1 MHNPTVI
8 EEITSAVIQAVLGKD
23 IATKYTQGKLAVSEL
38 SAATGKISGFRD
50 MFTARNQEF
59 GNYLSAENQ
68 LNAYTLY
75 YLFPN
80 LAKVSAIL
88 EYCVRQKWLRI
99 FPDMKI
105 ADIGCGP
112 GVGVLGILNYLMP
125 KYLPEEFPA
134 LQLTAIDQSA
144 QALKLAN
151 RITDSFKIPSLNV
164 KYQTA
169 DLENPDTNL
178 FMEKQDVIIMSNV
191 VNELYRQKSD
201 FALKRVNLLKNMLD
215 MYLSEKGLLFI
226 VEPALQKTSR
236 ELIAVRD
243 LLLKDSTYTVLA
255 PCTHQ
260 NNCPFSDDLHKEDW
274 CHEAH
279 YWHNPALIDQIDKLT
294 GMNKHH
300 IKYSF
305 LIIGRKEH
313 FTIADNLFYVI
324 ENPIFSKGCMKVSA
338 CGKKGLIE
346 LVYTNKSKSD
356 NNRQFKKI
364 EKGSRFYFNNA
375 TDLTGSIKVTPEMKI
390 ILQDCLE

>member
-1 MHNPTVI
+1 MQNPAVL
-8 EEITSAVIQAVLGKD
+8 EEITSAVIQTVLGKD
-23 IATKYTQGKLAVSEL
+23 IAAKYTQGKLAVSEL

-88 EYCVRQKWLRI
+88 EYCVRQKWLTI
-99 FPDMKI
+99 FPNMKI

-112 GVGVLGILNYLMP
+112 GVGILGVLNYLLP
-125 KYLPEEFPA
+125 QYLPEEFPT
-134 LQLTAIDQSA
+134 LRLTAIDQSA

-151 RITDSFKIPSLNV
+151 LINDSLKISSLNV
-164 KYQTA
+164 KYQSA
-169 DLENPDTNL
+169 DLENPDANL
-178 FMEKQDVIIMSNV
+178 FTEKQDLIIMANV

-201 FALKRVNLLKNMLD
+201 FTLKRVNLLKNMLD
-215 MYLSEKGLLFI
+215 KHLAEKGLLLI
-226 VEPALQKTSR
+226 IEPALQKTSR
-236 ELIAVRD
+236 ELITVRD
-243 LLLKDSTYTVLA
+243 LLLKDSNCTVLA

-260 NNCPFSDDLHKEDW
+260 NNCPLNDDLHKEDW

-279 YWHNPALIDQIDKLT
+279 YWHNPSLINQIDKLT

-305 LIIGRKEH
+305 LIIGRKE
-313 FTIADNLFYVI
+313 FPRLKGR
-324 ENPIFSKGCMKVSA
+324 PI
-338 CGKKGLIE
+338 
-346 LVYTNKSKSD
+346 
-356 NNRQFKKI
+356 
-364 EKGSRFYFNNA
+364 
-375 TDLTGSIKVTPEMKI
+375 
-390 ILQDCLE
+390 